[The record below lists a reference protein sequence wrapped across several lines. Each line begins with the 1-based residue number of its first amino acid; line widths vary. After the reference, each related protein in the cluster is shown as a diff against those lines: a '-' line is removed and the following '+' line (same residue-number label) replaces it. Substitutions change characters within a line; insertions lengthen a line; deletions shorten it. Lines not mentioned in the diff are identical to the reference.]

1 VSAAPLK
8 EEQAMA
14 TLIRSPKDFW
24 AGLLYAGF
32 GAAAVLI
39 ARDYGMGSS
48 SRMGPAYFPTVL
60 GGLLLLIGIASLI
73 RSFFAR
79 GEPIGAIAWK
89 GMFLV
94 TLATVLFGV
103 LLRPAGLVPALATL
117 ILVSAAAS
125 IKFRF
130 DWRALTLM
138 GGLIVFCALV
148 FVKGL
153 GIPVPLLGP
162 WFSA

>member
-1 VSAAPLK
+1 VTSFV
-8 EEQAMA
+8 
-14 TLIRSPKDFW
+14 RSPKDFW
-24 AGLLYAGF
+24 AGLLYAAFG
-32 GAAAVLI
+32 GAAIVI

-60 GGLLLLIGIASLI
+60 GSLLLLIGIASLV
-73 RSFFAR
+73 RSFFAK

-94 TLATVLFGV
+94 TSATVLFGV
-103 LLRPAGLVPALATL
+103 LLRPAGLVAALAVL

-130 DWRALTLM
+130 DWRALTM
-138 GGLIVFCALV
+138 MAGLIVFCALV
-148 FVKGL
+148 FVQGL
-153 GIPVPLLGP
+153 GLPVSLLGT
-162 WFSA
+162 WFTS

>member
-1 VSAAPLK
+1 
-8 EEQAMA
+8 MA

-60 GGLLLLIGIASLI
+60 GGLLLLIGLASLV
-73 RSFFAR
+73 RSFFTK

-103 LLRPAGLVPALATL
+103 LLRPAGLVPALAAL

-138 GGLIVFCALV
+138 AGLIVFCALV

-153 GIPVPLLGP
+153 GLPVSLLGT
-162 WFSA
+162 WFAA

>member
-1 VSAAPLK
+1 MPA
-8 EEQAMA
+8 
-14 TLIRSPKDFW
+14 LIRSPKDFW
-24 AGLLYAGF
+24 AGVLYAAIG
-32 GAAAVLI
+32 GAAIVI

-60 GGLLLLIGIASLI
+60 GGLLLLIGIASLV
-73 RSFFAR
+73 RSFFAS

-103 LLRPAGLVPALATL
+103 LLRPAGLVVALATL

-125 IKFRF
+125 VKFRF
-130 DWRALTLM
+130 DWRALTM
-138 GGLIVFCALV
+138 MAGLILFCALV

-153 GIPVPLLGP
+153 GLPVALLGT
-162 WFSA
+162 WFGD

>member
-1 VSAAPLK
+1 MPA
-8 EEQAMA
+8 
-14 TLIRSPKDFW
+14 LIRSPKDFW
-24 AGLLYAGF
+24 AGVLYAAIG
-32 GAAAVLI
+32 GAAIVI

-60 GGLLLLIGIASLI
+60 GGLLLLIGIASLV
-73 RSFFAR
+73 RSFFAG

-103 LLRPAGLVPALATL
+103 LLRPAGLVVALATL

-125 IKFRF
+125 VKFRF
-130 DWRALTLM
+130 DWRALTM
-138 GGLIVFCALV
+138 MAGLILFCALV

-153 GIPVPLLGP
+153 GLPVALLGT
-162 WFSA
+162 WFGD

>member
-1 VSAAPLK
+1 MPA
-8 EEQAMA
+8 
-14 TLIRSPKDFW
+14 LIRSPKDFW
-24 AGLLYAGF
+24 AGVLYAAIG
-32 GAAAVLI
+32 GAAIVI

-60 GGLLLLIGIASLI
+60 GGLLLLIGIASLV

-103 LLRPAGLVPALATL
+103 LLRPAGLVVALATL

-125 IKFRF
+125 VKFRV
-130 DWRALTLM
+130 DWRALALM
-138 GGLIVFCALV
+138 VGLIVFCGLV

-153 GIPVPLLGP
+153 GLPVPLLGT
-162 WFSA
+162 WFGD

>member
-1 VSAAPLK
+1 MKA
-8 EEQAMA
+8 
-14 TLIRSPKDFW
+14 LIRSPKDFW

-48 SRMGPAYFPTVL
+48 SRMGPAYFPTAL
-60 GGLLLLIGIASLI
+60 GSLLLLIGVASLV
-73 RSFFAR
+73 RSFVAR

-103 LLRPAGLVPALATL
+103 LLRPAGLVIALAAL

-130 DWRALTLM
+130 DWKALAMM
-138 GGLIVFCALV
+138 GGLIVFCGLV

-153 GIPVPLLGP
+153 GLPVSLLGT
-162 WFSA
+162 WFAG

>member
-1 VSAAPLK
+1 LK
-8 EEQAMA
+8 A
-14 TLIRSPKDFW
+14 LIRSPKDFW

-48 SRMGPAYFPTVL
+48 SRMGPAYFPTAL
-60 GGLLLLIGIASLI
+60 GSLLLLIGVASLV
-73 RSFFAR
+73 RSFFVR

-103 LLRPAGLVPALATL
+103 LLRPAGLILALAAL
-117 ILVSAAAS
+117 ILASAAAS

-130 DWRALTLM
+130 DWKALAMM
-138 GGLIVFCALV
+138 GGLIVFCGLV

-153 GIPVPLLGP
+153 GLPVSLLGT
-162 WFSA
+162 WFAG

>member
-1 VSAAPLK
+1 MKA
-8 EEQAMA
+8 
-14 TLIRSPKDFW
+14 LIRSPKDFW

-48 SRMGPAYFPTVL
+48 SRMGPAYFPTAL
-60 GGLLLLIGIASLI
+60 GSLLLLIGVASLV
-73 RSFFAR
+73 RSFFVR

-94 TLATVLFGV
+94 TLATALFGV
-103 LLRPAGLVPALATL
+103 LLRPAGLVLALTAL
-117 ILVSAAAS
+117 ILASAAAS

-130 DWRALTLM
+130 DWKALAMM
-138 GGLIVFCALV
+138 GGLIVFCGLV

-153 GIPVPLLGP
+153 GLPVSLLGT
-162 WFSA
+162 WFAG

>member
-1 VSAAPLK
+1 LK
-8 EEQAMA
+8 A
-14 TLIRSPKDFW
+14 LIRSPKDFW

-48 SRMGPAYFPTVL
+48 SRMGPAYFPTTL
-60 GGLLLLIGIASLI
+60 GSLLLLIGVASLV
-73 RSFFAR
+73 RSFVVR

-103 LLRPAGLVPALATL
+103 LLRPAGLVIALAAL

-130 DWRALTLM
+130 DWRALSM
-138 GGLIVFCALV
+138 MAGLIVFCGLV

-153 GIPVPLLGP
+153 GLPVSLLGT
-162 WFSA
+162 WFTG